1 MHTSIYYSITGPK
14 NYYHKLP
21 ANQHTYITI
30 DYQQTL
36 KCLSIICDAKLHIM
50 NIVKR
55 GGASWQALAWTAK
68 GSSIFA
74 LKKTRAFWSKRQQG
88 FQPVSSWYRRTV
100 CCTYEYCSLQTKLL
114 GVRYYFSR
122 HIVHTYV
129 TYCMYIHTISL
140 LTVPVLAGVCWR

>member
-1 MHTSIYYSITGPK
+1 MLINNLWCKITYYEYCEAG
-14 NYYHKLP
+14 
-21 ANQHTYITI
+21 
-30 DYQQTL
+30 
-36 KCLSIICDAKLHIM
+36 
-50 NIVKR
+50 R
-55 GGASWQALAWTAK
+55 GGASLQALAWTAK

-88 FQPVSSWYRRTV
+88 FQRVSSWYRRTV

-140 LTVPVLAGVCWR
+140 LTVPVLAGVCWSYVTWTVKLVFAHRPTSACPFWQICILKHPPPLIL